1 MMIKA
6 MKKTIVKILAISILM
21 AGSVCVNAQPPKPS
35 KKPSSQAQQSIH
47 RVEKGPVGTAT
58 LLMLGLGGA
67 ALGYKLKKNK
77 EQED

>member
-1 MMIKA
+1 

-21 AGSVCVNAQPPKPS
+21 AGSVCVNAQTPPKPS